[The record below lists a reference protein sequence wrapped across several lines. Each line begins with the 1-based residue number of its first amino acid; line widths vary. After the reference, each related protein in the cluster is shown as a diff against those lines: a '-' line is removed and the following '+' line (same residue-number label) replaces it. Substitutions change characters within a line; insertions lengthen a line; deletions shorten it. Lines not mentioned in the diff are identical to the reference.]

1 MGTNYS
7 IYEHINCVPNNVRRR
22 RRTLVVAP
30 SQSALM
36 IKAARSAVHS
46 AGTYPICILRLS
58 IFLSRRGEFF
68 IGGESSPH
76 VPVVQPRVWEVKPFN
91 YDNCAA
97 AMMTLF
103 AVQTS
108 EGWVVILQDSMS
120 STYEDEGPIPWFRTE
135 MAIFYIVYFI
145 VFPFFFVNIFVALV
159 IVTFNELGEA
169 ELTEDIDKNQVGA

>member
-1 MGTNYS
+1 MLG
-7 IYEHINCVPNNVRRR
+7 EH
-22 RRTLVVAP
+22 
-30 SQSALM
+30 
-36 IKAARSAVHS
+36 
-46 AGTYPICILRLS
+46 
-58 IFLSRRGEFF
+58 
-68 IGGESSPH
+68 SPRIPE
-76 VPVVQPRVWEVKPFN
+76 VEQRIWEVKPFN

-108 EGWVVILQDSMS
+108 EGWVAVLQDSMS

-135 MAIFYIVYFI
+135 MAIFYIVYFV

-169 ELTEDIDKNQVGA
+169 ELTEDIDKNQVKKKERKKKILAS

>member
-1 MGTNYS
+1 MVGQHT
-7 IYEHINCVPNNVRRR
+7 
-22 RRTLVVAP
+22 
-30 SQSALM
+30 
-36 IKAARSAVHS
+36 
-46 AGTYPICILRLS
+46 
-58 IFLSRRGEFF
+58 
-68 IGGESSPH
+68 PH
-76 VPVVQPRVWEVKPFN
+76 VPEVEPRLWEVKPFH

-108 EGWVVILQDSMS
+108 EGWVAILQDSMS

-135 MAIFYIVYFI
+135 MAIFYIVYFV